1 MGILQ
6 TSPEMVGPRRP
17 QTESRGWFP
26 GLTYSGSDK
35 PRRRVLIVEE
45 VPSVTNMLHALLEVL
60 NCESETALGRD
71 QALAMIANGGYDAVL
86 LDLRHADVSAKPLL
100 SEIRSVNPGMV
111 SRVLVITGEVGETNV
126 VGQFGP
132 RYLPRATD
140 IRLMENVH
148 RRLLALWDPSRRS

>member
-6 TSPEMVGPRRP
+6 TTPEIIGPRKL
-17 QTESRGWFP
+17 QAESRGWFP
-26 GLTYSGSDK
+26 GLSTPGADK

-45 VPSVTNMLHALLEVL
+45 MPSVSNMLHALLDVL
-60 NCESETALGRD
+60 DCESETAMGRD
-71 QALAMIANGGYDAVL
+71 QALAMIAHGDYDAVL
-86 LDLRHADVSAKPLL
+86 LDLRHADSSAKPLL
-100 SEIRSVNPGMV
+100 SQIGAICPKMVN
-111 SRVLVITGEVGETNV
+111 RVLIITGEVGETNV
-126 VGQFGP
+126 VGQYGP

>member
-17 QTESRGWFP
+17 QAESRGWFP
-26 GLTYSGSDK
+26 GFAAPVADR

-45 VPSVTNMLHALLEVL
+45 VPSVANMLHALLDVL
-60 NCESETALGRD
+60 NCESDTAMGRD
-71 QALAMIANGGYDAVL
+71 QALVMIAHGDYDAVL
-86 LDLRHADVSAKPLL
+86 LDLRHADASAKPLL
-100 SEIRSVNPGMV
+100 SQIRKISPNMVN
-111 SRVLVITGEVGETNV
+111 RVLIITGEVGETNV